1 MGRGNRFRIM
11 TAADLERIPEGRRA
25 VVLGHFRR
33 RLFEVT
39 GNPELKDEIFAR
51 RREIAEL
58 FRTYGGE
65 EHSSIADFL
74 EGIRSPNEFDWNRPV
89 KMPQSNRRPGYYL
102 FGTESLGEEQ
112 IRDLRAH
119 NRSDCKIGTATEIDI
134 KAFFHLRNDGRPIYL
149 TDPPTPRLMKILAV
163 VFHARPDLRE
173 RIFWLSWDEGTMTV
187 TPLQQGI
194 EAPTTAQPSASTAL
208 ALREEEFAL
217 TPPEVDAAG
226 EIIRY
231 VTHIPEVGEVYSGR
245 VSSVGDYG
253 FFVDILPGHSGLVH
267 YSRVPETNWQEAYQV
282 GDVID
287 VVVVEV
293 EPRMGGRSGR
303 VRVSLAVT
311 GVHELIED
319 GRERMFVGALEQHAP
334 FLLGGGVE

>member
-1 MGRGNRFRIM
+1 M
-11 TAADLERIPEGRRA
+11 TAADLERIPEERRA

-39 GNPELKDEIFAR
+39 ENPELKDEIFTR
-51 RREIAEL
+51 RGEIADL

-74 EGIRSPNEFDWNRPV
+74 DGIRSPNEFDWNRPV
-89 KMPQSNRRPGYYL
+89 KERPRSDRRPGYYV
-102 FGTESLGEEQ
+102 FGAEHLDGDQT
-112 IRDLRAH
+112 RDLRAH

-134 KAFFHLRNDGRPIYL
+134 KDFFHLRYDGRPIYL
-149 TDPPTPRLMKILAV
+149 TDPPTPKLLKILAV

-173 RIFWLSWDEGTMTV
+173 RIFWLSWADGEMTI
-187 TPLQQGI
+187 TPLQKGV

-231 VTHIPEVGEVYSGR
+231 VTHVPEVGEVYSGR
-245 VSSVGDYG
+245 VSFVGDYG

-267 YSRVPETNWQEAYQV
+267 HSRVPEANWQEVYQV

-287 VVVVEV
+287 VVVTEV
-293 EPRMGGRSGR
+293 EARMGGRSGR

-311 GVHELIED
+311 GVHELLDD
-319 GRERMFVGALEQHAP
+319 GRQRMFVGALEQHTP
-334 FLLGGGVE
+334 LLLGGAVKDD